1 MDNDHGCCCFGM
13 VNTSEVAVIEKCG
26 AFDHYAEAGLVCIPY
41 PFCTIASKITL
52 KVTKLDV
59 SLNTKTIDNVF
70 VTVRVTVNMQVKRDD
85 MYRAFYAV
93 EYPQW
98 QLSQYVKDGLRSA
111 VCAMTLDDA
120 YAGKQEISNY
130 LIEHLQETFNN
141 FGYTLMSVLITE
153 IEPDS
158 RVMNAMNEIN
168 SSKRLKEAAVQRA
181 EGEKII
187 KVKQAEAE
195 AESMHLSGIGV
206 ARQRRAIMDGLK
218 NSIVMF
224 NEGVSGTSSKDVM
237 DLLILNQYFDTLD
250 TIGNSKG
257 MKTMFMP
264 QNAKGSITND
274 ILLANEASSS
284 LI

>member
-1 MDNDHGCCCFGM
+1 MADSGGCCCFGM
-13 VNTSEVAVIEKCG
+13 VSTSEVAVIEQCG
-26 AFDHYAEAGLVCIPY
+26 AFNHYAEAGLACYPY
-41 PFCTIASKITL
+41 PFCYMGERISL

-70 VTVRVTVNMQVKRDD
+70 VTVRVTVNMQVKKDD
-85 MYRAFYAV
+85 MYKAFYAV
-93 EYPQW
+93 SYPTF
-98 QLSQYVKDGLRSA
+98 QLSQYIKDGLRSA
-111 VCAMTLDDA
+111 VCTMTLDDA
-120 YAGKQEISNY
+120 YAGKQEISDY
-130 LIEHLQETFNN
+130 LIQHLQKTFND

-153 IEPDS
+153 IEPDK
-158 RVMNAMNEIN
+158 RVMDAMNEIN

-218 NSIVMF
+218 SSIVMF

-250 TIGNSKG
+250 NIGNSNG
-257 MKTMFMP
+257 IKTMFMP
-264 QNAKGSITND
+264 AGTSNSITTD
-274 ILLANEASSS
+274 LLVANEAS
-284 LI
+284 

>member
-1 MDNDHGCCCFGM
+1 M

-59 SLNTKTIDNVF
+59 LLNTKTIDNVF
-70 VTVRVTVNMQVKRDD
+70 VTVRVTVNMQVERDD

-130 LIEHLQETFNN
+130 LIEHLQATFNN

-250 TIGNSKG
+250 NIGNSSG
-257 MKTMFMP
+257 IKTMFMP
-264 QNAKGSITND
+264 AGTSNSITND
-274 ILLANEASSS
+274 ILIA
-284 LI
+284 

>member
-1 MDNDHGCCCFGM
+1 
-13 VNTSEVAVIEKCG
+13 
-26 AFDHYAEAGLVCIPY
+26 
-41 PFCTIASKITL
+41 
-52 KVTKLDV
+52 
-59 SLNTKTIDNVF
+59 
-70 VTVRVTVNMQVKRDD
+70 
-85 MYRAFYAV
+85 
-93 EYPQW
+93 
-98 QLSQYVKDGLRSA
+98 
-111 VCAMTLDDA
+111 MTLDNA
-120 YAGKQEISNY
+120 YSGKQEISDY
-130 LIEHLQETFNN
+130 LIQHLQQTFNN

-153 IEPDS
+153 IEPDK

-218 NSIVMF
+218 SSIVMF

-250 TIGNSKG
+250 NIGNSSG
-257 MKTMFMP
+257 IKTMFMP
-264 QNAKGSITND
+264 GGASNSLTTD
-274 ILLANEASSS
+274 LLVANEASH
-284 LI
+284 